1 MGAMHVV
8 INEYIAVAAIAIAT
22 YSFGL
27 CTGSFLPDEYQ
38 LDLAYSLSIT
48 DLVAISL
55 QPRVDS
61 ERIFCG
67 DRWPLELGL

>member
-1 MGAMHVV
+1 MGAMHFV
-8 INEYIAVAAIAIAT
+8 INNNIAVAAIAIAT

-27 CTGSFLPDEYQ
+27 CTGSFLPDKYQ
-38 LDLAYSLSIT
+38 LDLVYSLSIT

-55 QPRVDS
+55 QPRVYS

-67 DRWPLELGL
+67 DR